1 MIDEVSFHPGGSWE
15 SGSAEV
21 FRSMPDDL
29 IPSCADLLHGIYD
42 CVDRIVLNAFVP
54 ICHSPAGFRYWW
66 RRLKG
71 GSDAELDNTHLM
83 RMAGRFSR
91 RVRAFAKAHG
101 IPVIDCEKG
110 ERKHEIAEEYLVEN
124 PGVQGVFLILVAR
137 ATAPVWEVQCSRK
150 GVICNIKKKIAFV
163 NHYSFHIMDPEWGH
177 ITIKISGHPPFP
189 AQLILNGHEYVACQ
203 GVKQGLSFSKEGNC
217 FTQVQDVAGLAK
229 LADTLSDP
237 RTIGRLSQL
246 CDRWIYTA
254 CLCFAL
260 DLEEQERSGF
270 RYNYSVYQAEY
281 SRNLIFKVGAQ
292 MEQLF
297 QELADRNRARLDIR
311 QIRTIF
317 GAKKRPSR
325 SRKGKRAPQ
334 VAVVLEKPVYNL
346 TVFKLHFGKLTLKV
360 YTKGEHVLRIE
371 VIVHNTKELGCGRAI
386 AKFPAI
392 VARLRGI
399 LERALW
405 TFQWV
410 DRAFVADDTLE
421 RLPAPS
427 QTGAT
432 RVGGVDV
439 AKPRMRTVLA
449 AVLALALAPGG
460 FTVADL
466 ARKVREIGGRSLP
479 EYTVRQA
486 TYDLKKLRAKDLL
499 TKVDHSRRYQV
510 PQSGLRIIAGLVILR
525 DKVLRPL
532 LAALANP
539 LAADPRQGRK
549 PKDWS
554 SIDQHYQTLRITMH
568 ALLGDL
574 GFAAA

>member
-1 MIDEVSFHPGGSWE
+1 MLASIADDP
-15 SGSAEV
+15 SA
-21 FRSMPDDL
+21 SY
-29 IPSCADLLHGIYD
+29 ADLLDGAYD

-54 ICHSPAGFRYWW
+54 MCHSPAGFRYWW
-66 RRLKG
+66 RRLNG
-71 GSDAELDNTHLM
+71 GSDAALDNAHLM

-91 RVRAFAKAHG
+91 RVRAFAKANG

-110 ERKHEIAEEYLVEN
+110 ERKHEIAEEHLREN
-124 PGVQGVFLILVAR
+124 PGVQGLFMILVAR
-137 ATAPVWEVQCSRK
+137 ATVPVWDVQRSAK
-150 GVICNIKKKIAFV
+150 GAIRNLEKKISYV
-163 NHYSFHIMDPEWGH
+163 NHYSFHIMDLDWGH
-177 ITIKISGHPPFP
+177 ITIKMSSHPPFG
-189 AQLILNGHEYVACQ
+189 AQIILNGHEYVASQ

-217 FTQVQDVAGLAK
+217 FTQVQEVVGLAR

-237 RTIGRLSQL
+237 RTVGRLSQL
-246 CDRWIYTA
+246 CDRWIYSA

-260 DLEEQERSGF
+260 DSDEQERSGF
-270 RYNYSVYQAEY
+270 RYDYSVYQVEY

-292 MEQLF
+292 MEKVF

-325 SRKGKRAPQ
+325 SRTGRRAPQ
-334 VAVVLEKPVYNL
+334 VAVVLEKPVYDL

-360 YTKGEHVLRIE
+360 YTKGERVLRIE

-386 AKFPAI
+386 AKFPTI
-392 VARLRGI
+392 VARLRNV

-405 TFQWV
+405 TFQWL

-427 QTGAT
+427 LVGNT

-439 AKPRMRTVLA
+439 GKSRMRTVLA
-449 AVLALALAPGG
+449 AVLGLAMAPGG
-460 FTVADL
+460 FTVAEL
-466 ARKVREIGGRSLP
+466 ARKVQEMGRKDLP
-479 EYTVRQA
+479 EYSVRQA
-486 TYDLKKLRAKDLL
+486 AYDLKKLRAKDLV
-499 TKVDHSRRYQV
+499 TKLDRSRRYVV
-510 PQSGLRIIAGLVILR
+510 PQQGLRIIAGLVILR

-539 LAADPRQGRK
+539 LSAESTQPKPGPK
-549 PKDWS
+549 PKGWS
-554 SIDQHYQTLRITMH
+554 NIDRHYQTLRITMH
-568 ALLGDL
+568 ALLGEL
-574 GFAAA
+574 HFAAA

>member
-1 MIDEVSFHPGGSWE
+1 MLPSI
-15 SGSAEV
+15 A
-21 FRSMPDDL
+21 DDL
-29 IPSCADLLHGIYD
+29 SASYGDLLDGAYD

-83 RMAGRFSR
+83 RMAGRFAR

-110 ERKHEIAEEYLVEN
+110 ERKHEIADEHLKEN
-124 PGVQGVFLILVAR
+124 PDAQGLFLILVAR
-137 ATAPVWEVQCSRK
+137 AAVPVWDVQRSAK
-150 GVICNIKKKIAFV
+150 GLIRNLEKKISYV

-177 ITIKISGHPPFP
+177 ITIKMSGHPPFG
-189 AQLILNGHEYVACQ
+189 AQVILNGHEYVASQ
-203 GVKQGLSFSKEGNC
+203 GVKQGLSFLKEGNC
-217 FTQVQDVAGLAK
+217 FTQVQDVAGLAR

-246 CDRWIYTA
+246 CDRWIYTS

-270 RYNYSVYQAEY
+270 RYNYSVYQVEY

-297 QELADRNRARLDIR
+297 QELVDRNRARLDIR

-325 SRKGKRAPQ
+325 SRTGRRAPQ
-334 VAVVLEKPVYNL
+334 VAVALEKPVYDL
-346 TVFKLHFGKLTLKV
+346 TVFKLHFGKLTLKL
-360 YTKGEHVLRIE
+360 YTKGERVLRIE

-386 AKFPAI
+386 AKFPTI
-392 VARLRGI
+392 VAHLRNI
-399 LERALW
+399 LERALCS
-405 TFQWV
+405 FQWL

-421 RLPAPS
+421 RLPIPS
-427 QTGAT
+427 QVGNT
-432 RVGGVDV
+432 RVGGVDT

-466 ARKVREIGGRSLP
+466 ARKVREIGGRGLP
-479 EYTVRQA
+479 QYSVRQA
-486 TYDLKKLRAKDLL
+486 AYDLKKLRAKDLVSKL
-499 TKVDHSRRYQV
+499 GSSRRYQV
-510 PQSGLRIIAGLVILR
+510 PQWGLRIIAGLVILR

-539 LAADPRQGRK
+539 LAADPARPRPGRK
-549 PKDWS
+549 PTGWTN
-554 SIDQHYQTLRITMH
+554 IDDHYQTLRITMH

-574 GFAAA
+574 RFAAV